1 MTGLFIELIS
11 SYSKYFF
18 YFMKIKFKI
27 LENYLKFLFF
37 LIIITT
43 NSLFLR
49 NSYIKFFSTLHYL
62 SQVYHFRI
70 IIWYSITIFSRFL
83 KLNFEFFILN
93 LELALKMIKLTLFLY
108 LQYIFISL
116 LTIIHLIQ
124 VDLFHQHFK

>member
-1 MTGLFIELIS
+1 MTGLFIELLS

-43 NSLFLR
+43 NRLFLR
-49 NSYIKFFSTLHYL
+49 NSFTKFLSTLHYL
-62 SQVYHFRI
+62 SQVYHFRT

-83 KLNFEFFILN
+83 KLNSEFFILN
-93 LELALKMIKLTLFLY
+93 LELALKMIKLTLFY
-108 LQYIFISL
+108 KFFFY
-116 LTIIHLIQ
+116 
-124 VDLFHQHFK
+124 